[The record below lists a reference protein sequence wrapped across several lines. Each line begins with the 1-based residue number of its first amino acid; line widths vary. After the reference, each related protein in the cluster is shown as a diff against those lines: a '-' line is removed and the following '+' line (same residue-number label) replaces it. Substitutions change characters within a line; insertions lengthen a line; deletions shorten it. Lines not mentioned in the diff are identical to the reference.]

1 MVGKLEVWQW
11 QKDTAFVLTKVILQA
26 GVLENELAHA
36 RVNLVEH
43 KSLDEWKLS
52 LRQYRNDL
60 ELFVHPTLIKLL
72 IDNYARIE
80 NQQYP
85 PDYRCRLEQ
94 IESFYESCNSAED
107 FCDHCRRTV
116 GDSVDISS
124 IEKLDVNLFLRSML
138 FLSVRH
144 SSWTLNHAP
153 SIRQA
158 FRIGDI
164 APTLKELHRANAAAK
179 ECVTRMGRKLPRF
192 ISITYKNWLQQ
203 NYAAIN
209 ELLAHN
215 ENAIATILDGAPELL
230 TRSLDQSLDSS
241 LRKLE
246 SIDGFISE
254 RELRVSF
261 SRYFSLVSSHLRSDV
276 QADWCDK
283 WLAAI
288 ANAHADS
295 VVNDP
300 SDVIVNCVLIVL
312 DAWDQLSDTMA
323 LPEIV
328 WAETQSWI
336 DQLFSSSDRRLLLQR
351 SAGTVGDFIQIAV
364 GPDQAERVKE
374 TGLICT
380 NRKEG
385 STLVLKKAI
394 VIKPIGMPSVYHRI
408 RDIAALDGERLSEP
422 RTQALELL
430 ALFQRSS
437 GGENLKEWLE
447 KLSDS
452 EQKRSKY
459 LIENLAQIALLITES
474 LNPSVSDFVR
484 LAFLRFRKCI
494 ESEGVIVR
502 PATAEE
508 MRAQTLVR
516 WTQSLPGAEWRTVS
530 TGWFNQ
536 PRGQSAVLLMNAGN
550 PNSIS
555 STVCRLWDKIEVLR
569 AEDIEWT
576 GWEEIKRASRNSV
589 DLAGERSE
597 EGAKDSERELAWDL
611 FLRLY
616 ARSEAFSDHR
626 CKAYRELA
634 STFYIQFTELGGISF
649 PVWDVELNGPKAI
662 TAEDLNIEAN
672 MRWVRSGLAVGTVVK
687 VGMWGR
693 NGSPAALD
701 ISCGNLESEAIFEF
715 INLPTPHFAGQEP
728 FLRKFYEKVLLA
740 PFSRE
745 PKVHTK
751 SCLKL
756 LQSDLSTD
764 GSEWFNRWAHEI
776 YLGKANADSS
786 VWFGA
791 ITKLVK
797 CYPSIDSNTKELSWP
812 DKSSTKSTSI
822 TFVPDTSPVYTVV
835 STTEDSSLFFS
846 VKPETSRVRLS
857 LGSDLKS
864 NLTLAN
870 AAVGLASQGI
880 SSSKSSVSKKIIETL
895 LEIREASRPEYL
907 NGQDAMNGPIRLFTQ
922 LFPLLV
928 ESAGTGHA
936 HLVAIVDAS
945 IAAAESLGLWV
956 TPSSWDFSQAASW
969 DRAWSEPK
977 CEFSETIPAGVVSL
991 EAFGLK
997 TNDQILSKCN
1007 AKCSVGSSPK
1017 GLLEIREGLNLI
1029 KELGGDIGSLE
1040 EFLDRLPL
1048 LIWESREAKRSMDHA
1063 HVESSKGLL
1072 ADLVR
1077 AHLEYWGIIRPRLLG
1092 LAGIKVGPFDRA
1104 LSILMEEF
1112 GLSTYP
1118 VNQEFMSDF
1127 NGDFERWFNYAE
1139 GGVSLSNSSVK
1150 QGGRLR
1156 RGRIAEVLLPGVY
1169 RSGEES
1175 PRVLAKVH
1183 LLATESRNATN

>member
-1 MVGKLEVWQW
+1 VVDKLEVWQW
-11 QKDTAFVLTKVILQA
+11 QKDTAFVLTKVILHA

-36 RVNLVEH
+36 GVNLVEQ
-43 KSLDEWKLS
+43 KSLDAWKFS
-52 LRQYRNDL
+52 LRQYRSDL
-60 ELFVHPTLIKLL
+60 ELFDHPTLIKLL
-72 IDNYARIE
+72 IDKYARIE

-85 PDYRCRLEQ
+85 PDYRRRLEQ
-94 IESFYESCNSAED
+94 IESFHESCNSAED
-107 FCDHCRRTV
+107 FCNHCGRTV
-116 GDSVDISS
+116 GDSGDINS
-124 IEKLDVNLFLRSML
+124 IEKLDVNFFLRSML
-138 FLSVRH
+138 FLSVKH
-144 SSWTLNHAP
+144 LSWTLNHAP

-158 FRIGDI
+158 IRIGDI
-164 APTLKELHRANAAAK
+164 APTLKELQRANSAAK
-179 ECVTRMGRKLPRF
+179 DCVTRMGGTLPRF
-192 ISITYKNWLQQ
+192 ISNTYKIWLQQ
-203 NYAAIN
+203 NYKAIN

-215 ENAIATILDGAPELL
+215 ESTLATILNGVPELL

-246 SIDGFISE
+246 SIDGFSSE

-295 VVNDP
+295 VANG
-300 SDVIVNCVLIVL
+300 SNDVIVNCVLIVL
-312 DAWDQLSDTMA
+312 DAWDQLSGTMA

-336 DQLFSSSDRRLLLQR
+336 DQLFSSSDRRLMLQR
-351 SAGTVGDFIQIAV
+351 SSGTVGDFIQIDV

-385 STLVLKKAI
+385 STSVLKKAV
-394 VIKPIGMPSVYHRI
+394 VIKPIVMPSVYHRI
-408 RDIAALDGERLSEP
+408 CDIAALDGERLSEP

-484 LAFLRFRKCI
+484 LAFSRFRKCI

-536 PRGQSAVLLMNAGN
+536 PPGQSAVLLMNAGN

-555 STVCRLWDKIEVLR
+555 STVFRLWDKIEVLR
-569 AEDIEWT
+569 SEDIEWT
-576 GWEEIKRASRNSV
+576 GWEDIKRASRHSV

-597 EGAKDSERELAWDL
+597 EGAKDSERELAWDF

-626 CKAYRELA
+626 FKAYRELA
-634 STFYIQFTELGGISF
+634 SKFYVQFTELGGKSF

-662 TAEDLNIEAN
+662 TAEDLRAEAN
-672 MRWVRSGLAVGTVVK
+672 VRWVRSELAVGTVVK
-687 VGMWGR
+687 VGVWGR

-701 ISCGNLESEAIFEF
+701 ISCGNLESEGIFEL
-715 INLPTPHFAGQEP
+715 INLPPPHFAGQEP

-745 PKVHTK
+745 PKDHTR
-751 SCLKL
+751 SCLKA
-756 LQSDLSTD
+756 LQSDFSTN
-764 GSEWFNRWAHEI
+764 GSEWFNRWAYEI

-786 VWFGA
+786 AWFGA
-791 ITKLVK
+791 ITRLVK
-797 CYPSIDSNTKELSWP
+797 CYPSIDTKTTQLLWP
-812 DKSSTKSTSI
+812 DRGSTKSTSI
-822 TFVPDTSPVYTVV
+822 TFVHDTSPVYTVL
-835 STTEDSSLFFS
+835 SNPEDSSLFFS

-857 LGSDLKS
+857 LGCDLKS
-864 NLTLAN
+864 NLALAD
-870 AAVGLASQGI
+870 AAVGFASQGI
-880 SSSKSSVSKKIIETL
+880 SSDKSSVSWKIIDKL
-895 LEIREASRPEYL
+895 LEIREASRPEFL
-907 NGQDAMNGPIRLFTQ
+907 NGQESTNSTIRLFTQ

-928 ESAGTGHA
+928 ESAGDGHP
-936 HLVAIVDAS
+936 HLPAIVDAS
-945 IAAAESLGLWV
+945 IAAAESLGLRV

-969 DRAWSEPK
+969 DRSWSEPK
-977 CEFSETIPAGVVSL
+977 CEFSETFPAGVISL

-997 TNDQILSKCN
+997 TNDQSLCKCN
-1007 AKCSVGSSPK
+1007 AKCSVGLPPK
-1017 GLLEIREGLNLI
+1017 GLLEIREGLNRI
-1029 KELGGDIGSLE
+1029 KELGGDVGSLE
-1040 EFLDRLPL
+1040 EFLDRLPF
-1048 LIWESREAKRSMDHA
+1048 LIWESTEAKRSMDHA

-1072 ADLVR
+1072 ADMVR
-1077 AHLEYWGIIRPRLLG
+1077 AHLEYWGRIRPRILG
-1092 LAGIKVGPFDRA
+1092 LAGIKAGPLDHA

-1118 VNQEFMSDF
+1118 GNQEFMSDF
-1127 NGDFERWFNYAE
+1127 NADFERWFNYAE
-1139 GGVSLSNSSVK
+1139 GGVSLSNSSIK

-1169 RSGEES
+1169 RRGEES